1 MDDEELEEKLE
12 VVKNADT
19 APIEVIVTNKDKKEF
34 DELEHDDDEYQDMG
48 ITKEQLKEFEDGDSS
63 G

>member
-12 VVKNADT
+12 VIKNADT

-34 DELEHDDDEYQDMG
+34 DELDHDDDEYQDMG
-48 ITKEQLKEFEDGDSS
+48 ITKEQLKDFEDGDSS

>member
-19 APIEVIVTNKDKKEF
+19 APIEVIVTNKEKKEF
-34 DELEHDDDEYQDMG
+34 DELDHDDDEYQDMG
-48 ITKEQLKEFEDGDSS
+48 ITKEQLKEFEDGEV
-63 G
+63 